1 MTAIQPNANLSAK
14 ADMSVMPRLLDFIQS
29 HDNMVVITGAGVSTA
44 SGIPD
49 YRDANGDW
57 KHSRPMEYKDF
68 VSSNFARQRYWARSA
83 LGRERFNKA
92 RPNAAHSAL
101 ARLETNGKISTLIT
115 QNVDGL
121 HQRAGSKNVIDLHGT
136 LDQVV
141 CLACKTRVSRDE
153 VQQYLTRH
161 NPFLE
166 ALTAIPLPDGDTLL
180 EQIDFSKVDIPHCDS
195 CGGILK
201 PDVVFYGE
209 GVPSVRVQAC
219 FEALDQ
225 ADALLVVG
233 SSLMVFSGY
242 RFARYA
248 HEKGIPVVAINR
260 GVTRADNL
268 LTLKIERD
276 CGEVLGEICSVK
288 HA

>member
-1 MTAIQPNANLSAK
+1 MFTSIQS
-14 ADMSVMPRLLDFIQS
+14 FIQS
-29 HDNMVVITGAGVSTA
+29 HKNIVVITGAGISTA

-57 KHSRPMEYKDF
+57 KHSQPMQHNDF
-68 VSSNFARQRYWARSA
+68 VSNETSRQRYWARSA
-83 LGRERFNKA
+83 LGRERFKEA
-92 RPNAAHSAL
+92 RPNAAHNAL
-101 ARLETNGKISTLIT
+101 AQLEARGKVSMLIT

-121 HQRAGSKNVIDLHGT
+121 HQSAGSQKVIELHGA

-141 CLACKTRVSRDE
+141 CLTCSGRIDRDE
-153 VQQYLTRH
+153 VQQYLMQN

-166 ALTAIPLPDGDTLL
+166 ALTAKPLPDGDTQL
-180 EQIDFSKVDIPHCDS
+180 EQADFSAVSIPQCNN

-201 PDVVFYGE
+201 PDVVFYGD
-209 GVPSVRVQAC
+209 GVPVERVQSC
-219 FEALDQ
+219 FEAFDQ

-248 HEKGIPVVAINR
+248 HEKSLPIAAINL
-260 GVTRADNL
+260 GVTRADAL
-268 LTLKIERD
+268 LSLKVEAD
-276 CGEVLGEICSVK
+276 CGEVLGNLLEG
-288 HA
+288 AE

>member
-1 MTAIQPNANLSAK
+1 MFSSIHSF
-14 ADMSVMPRLLDFIQS
+14 VQS
-29 HDNMVVITGAGVSTA
+29 HKNIVVITGAGVSTA

-57 KHSRPMEYKDF
+57 KHSQPMQHNDF
-68 VSSNFARQRYWARSA
+68 VSSEHSRQRYWARSV
-83 LGRERFNKA
+83 LGRERFKGA
-92 RPNAAHSAL
+92 RPNAAHNAL
-101 ARLETNGKISTLIT
+101 AQLEKSGKVSKLIT

-121 HQRAGSKNVIDLHGT
+121 HQRAGSQNVIELHGA

-141 CLACKTRVSRDE
+141 CLTCSSRTPRDE
-153 VQQYLTRH
+153 VQHYLIQN

-166 ALTAIPLPDGDTLL
+166 ALTAIPLPDGDTNLD
-180 EQIDFSKVDIPHCDS
+180 QADFSKVDIPQCNS

-209 GVPSVRVQAC
+209 GVPAERVRAC

-248 HEKGIPVVAINR
+248 HEKGLPIAAINL
-260 GVTRADNL
+260 GVTRADAL
-268 LTLKIERD
+268 LSFKVEAD
-276 CGEVLGEICSVK
+276 CGDVLGNLIEG
-288 HA
+288 AE